1 MALVRSDRWDRG
13 RPRPQ
18 IETETEAETEADEG
32 ARGPMGN
39 LGKTAG
45 NRKWALMSAD
55 NQAAL
60 SRIDPI
66 ESVRIGDRWDR
77 GRPRP
82 QIVRRRTRASAV
94 PGAISEKRRET
105 ADGR

>member
-32 ARGPMGN
+32 VRGPGGN
-39 LGKTAG
+39 LGKTEG
-45 NRKWALMSAD
+45 
-55 NQAAL
+55 
-60 SRIDPI
+60 
-66 ESVRIGDRWDR
+66 
-77 GRPRP
+77 
-82 QIVRRRTRASAV
+82 
-94 PGAISEKRRET
+94 T